1 LEYRSAST
9 PIYRPPRVQA
19 WLQDWGNNRRIHS
32 LAQLGKEEA
41 EIFKLHSDTGELVMY
56 AAHHLVNV
64 LSAFTVMIAVDV
76 LILVHSVEIPRE
88 MDTAGINTILLDR
101 VTAFVGTTLFLIVIL
116 VRLFTVSLTLT
127 NVYRF
132 DKWSQYMA
140 SR

>member
-101 VTAFVGTTLFLIVIL
+101 VTAFVGTMF
-116 VRLFTVSLTLT
+116 F
-127 NVYRF
+127 
-132 DKWSQYMA
+132 
-140 SR
+140 